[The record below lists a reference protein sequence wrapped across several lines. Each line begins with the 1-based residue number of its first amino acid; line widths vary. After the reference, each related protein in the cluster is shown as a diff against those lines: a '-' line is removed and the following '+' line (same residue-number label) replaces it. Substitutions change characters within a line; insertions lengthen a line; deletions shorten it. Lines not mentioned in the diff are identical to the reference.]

1 MYFFHHGIFLELV
14 KGSQLYFSVSPHR
27 TLYAYQAES
36 LSNCSALHANWI
48 FSNMNHLTILIR
60 ATRMLLNLHAFSCL
74 LAQSSPALEA
84 QPTGNTPLLS
94 PSLHRQSGA
103 RHCQFKQEYPLRL
116 ELITTAF
123 GAPSWMESY
132 KIMAIFPLAH
142 HPLWSLIR

>member
-36 LSNCSALHANWI
+36 LSNCSALHTNWI

-60 ATRMLLNLHAFSCL
+60 ATRMLLNLHVFSCL

-94 PSLHRQSGA
+94 PSLHRQQRSQA
-103 RHCQFKQEYPLRL
+103 LPVQTRISSTPW
-116 ELITTAF
+116 ANNN
-123 GAPSWMESY
+123 S
-132 KIMAIFPLAH
+132 
-142 HPLWSLIR
+142 LWSSKLDGVLQDYGHLSLSTPSFVEPD